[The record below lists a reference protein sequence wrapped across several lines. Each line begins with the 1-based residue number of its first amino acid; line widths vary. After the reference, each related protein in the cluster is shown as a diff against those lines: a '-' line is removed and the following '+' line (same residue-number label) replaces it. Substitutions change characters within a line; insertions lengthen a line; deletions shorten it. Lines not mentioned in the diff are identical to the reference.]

1 MARMI
6 AVTGPL
12 DKRTRERPSWHR
24 LQSVIPAARSPT
36 KVCGTA
42 LLLPRYLGILIPLV
56 LLWCCGAFWAATI
69 SAGGQ
74 LRTDK
79 QPGPDL
85 SNEQLARAKTVFL
98 EKCARCHGPDGQ
110 GRTVLGS
117 MLKIPNFTDSAF
129 WRDDVNNRRL
139 INTVTNGKNEM
150 PAFGK
155 KLTRAEINSLVAYVR
170 RFSRSATEKQNSS
183 R

>member
-1 MARMI
+1 MI
-6 AVTGPL
+6 AVTGPWA
-12 DKRTRERPSWHR
+12 RRSCERPLWHR
-24 LQSVIPAARSPT
+24 LQSVISAWLSKA
-36 KVCGTA
+36 KVCATA
-42 LLLPRYLGILIPLV
+42 LSIPLV
-56 LLWCCGAFWAATI
+56 LLWCSGAFWAAPI
-69 SAGGQ
+69 SAGRQ
-74 LRTDK
+74 SRTEK
-79 QPGPDL
+79 QPGPEL

-117 MLKIPNFTDSAF
+117 MLKIPNFTDSAW

-139 INTVTNGKNEM
+139 TSSVANGKNEM

-170 RFSRSATEKQNSS
+170 RFSRSSIEKQNSS

>member
-1 MARMI
+1 MI
-6 AVTGPL
+6 AVTGPRR
-12 DKRTRERPSWHR
+12 KRNRERRLWRR
-24 LQSVIPAARSPT
+24 LQSVISASQSQT
-36 KVCGTA
+36 KVCAT
-42 LLLPRYLGILIPLV
+42 LIPLV
-56 LLWCCGAFWAATI
+56 LLWCCGAFWAAPI

-79 QPGPDL
+79 QPGPEL

-110 GRTVLGS
+110 GRTVLGG
-117 MLKIPNFTDSAF
+117 MLKIPNFTDGAW
-129 WRDDVNNRRL
+129 WREDVNNRRL
-139 INTVTNGKNEM
+139 INSVTNGKNEM

-170 RFSRSATEKQNSS
+170 RFSRSSAEKQNST